1 MKDPYNTYPFKTFHQ
16 VIDRI
21 EYLEDVVSPFEV
33 SPGTDL
39 CVVDTMYSLDFL
51 TYLHSFGKM
60 IKKENK
66 WFLSPKSKKASKKP
80 YRDNLIKDAAEILES
95 INRGNH
101 NEEEIQKDIDKIA
114 PELVSLYL
122 QRLPSI
128 FIKGKVLKKSEG
140 WDTTYALEEW

>member
-51 TYLHSFGKM
+51 TYLHSFGKL
-60 IKKENK
+60 IKKDDK
-66 WFLSPKSKKASKKP
+66 WFLNPKLKKSSKKP
-80 YRDNLIKDAAEILES
+80 YRDNLIQDAVDILES
-95 INRGNH
+95 ISKSNH
-101 NEEEIQKDIDKIA
+101 LEDEIKKNLDKID

-128 FIKGKVLKKSEG
+128 YVKGKVIKKSEG
-140 WDTTYALEEW
+140 WDTTYALEKW